1 MMMIVLIL
9 GVALWAYSHLMKRV
23 TPQFRAS
30 LGDQKGKGVATVL
43 TLIALGLMI
52 WGYRGAD
59 VIQLWTPPA
68 FMQHI
73 NNTLMVIAVVLVNLG
88 ASRGVLRT
96 KLRHPMLGAVK
107 VWALAHLL
115 VNGDLASVILFGG
128 ILAWAVVDMILI
140 NKMTTWE
147 RPARGPIRN
156 DILYILASAVLFY
169 VIVLIHTYLGYPPL
183 PGGM

>member
-1 MMMIVLIL
+1 MMFVLIL
-9 GVALWAYSHLMKRV
+9 GVALWAFSHSMKRV

-30 LGDQKGKGVATVL
+30 LGDQKGKGIAAALALVAV
-43 TLIALGLMI
+43 GLMI

-59 VIQLWTPPA
+59 VIQLWMPPT
-68 FMQHI
+68 FMLHI

-88 ASRGVLRT
+88 YSNGVLRT

-128 ILAWAVVDMILI
+128 ILAWAVFDMIMI
-140 NKMTTWE
+140 NKMTTWA
-147 RPARGPIRN
+147 RPAPGPIRN
-156 DILYILASAVLFY
+156 DILYVLASAVFFY
-169 VIVLIHTYLGYPPL
+169 VIILIHTYLGYPPL

>member
-1 MMMIVLIL
+1 MMMVVLIL

-23 TPQFRAS
+23 TPGFRAS

-59 VIQLWTPPA
+59 VIQLWYPPA
-68 FMQHI
+68 FMTHI

-115 VNGDLASVILFGG
+115 VSGDLASVILFGG

-140 NKMTTWE
+140 NKMTTWT
-147 RPARGPIRN
+147 RPAPGPIRN